1 MSLLRA
7 NVDNVD
13 ETISPPKKNLNI
25 KARAVMERKKL
36 TKKGPK

>member
-1 MSLLRA
+1 MRSLRG

-13 ETISPPKKNLNI
+13 ETISKKKKNLNI
-25 KARAVMERKKL
+25 KARAVMERKTL